1 MSIVMKKSKAT
12 KPAPASSPAA
22 KKPID
27 LSNGIGDRIAQKA
40 YELWETRGRRNGS
53 ALQDWL
59 DAEHIVMEE
68 MHEAR
73 E

>member
-1 MSIVMKKSKAT
+1 MWDCIVH
-12 KPAPASSPAA
+12 
-22 KKPID
+22 
-27 LSNGIGDRIAQKA
+27 KA

-59 DAEHIVMEE
+59 DAEQIVMEE
-68 MHEAR
+68 IHEAR